1 MWDAFLLAALS
12 YLIGSIPFAFLILKA
27 LTGKDIRTLGTGN
40 VGAMNSYDVT
50 GSKAIGITV
59 GVLDALKGVAVV
71 LLADAYFSTGLSGK
85 EALAPKMWAT
95 FFAVLGHCYSIWLGF
110 KGGRGLATAAG
121 ATLLFMKSMLI
132 AWLVVWVLAWLYSRK
147 LHFCNIAATVS
158 VVLIVPLF
166 EPVEALPFIIFL
178 SGLILLAHRDVM
190 KEAFKGG

>member
-1 MWDAFLLAALS
+1 
-12 YLIGSIPFAFLILKA
+12 
-27 LTGKDIRTLGTGN
+27 
-40 VGAMNSYDVT
+40 
-50 GSKAIGITV
+50 
-59 GVLDALKGVAVV
+59 
-71 LLADAYFSTGLSGK
+71 
-85 EALAPKMWAT
+85 
-95 FFAVLGHCYSIWLGF
+95 
-110 KGGRGLATAAG
+110 
-121 ATLLFMKSMLI
+121 LLFMKSMLI